1 MNSNVIASGVVS
13 GILYSIA
20 AISLVI
26 VYRSSRLINF
36 ALGGMGGLAAYIAYQ
51 FLLDGQSYILGY
63 IAAIA
68 AGMIVG
74 WLTEYLIVR
83 RLSGTEHIVAGIA
96 TLGVLLIL
104 QGVIILK
111 WGTETQAL
119 PKVFGT
125 SIAFQWGG
133 LRVASNYL
141 YIVAVA
147 VVLLVLM
154 YVLLRR
160 TSLGLRMRATAEG
173 EVTAALT
180 GVNVRAVSRW
190 SWVIGGAGG
199 SISALLVIPT
209 TTLAP
214 DSFTNFLFFAF
225 AAVVL
230 GGLASTT
237 SVIVGGVVFGVALN
251 VIAYYLPSQITNT
264 LSLIA
269 VTIVLLLRPN
279 GLLGV
284 VERRIPQISGLRAS
298 GFRASR
304 RRGEAAT
311 VADAANEPAPMEPAG
326 VTLIPRRVP
335 WPKVGGWAVLAIVLI
350 ALPSVANGGLQVEL
364 PAFSATIL
372 AVLSLTVLYGV
383 AGKVSVGNGAF
394 IGVGA
399 YAAAILETREHIPFL
414 ISVLVAAVICFVVGG
429 VVGLPALRV
438 KSYVY
443 FSVYTF
449 MVANALPELVDYFS
463 SWTGGENG
471 LAISAPAW
479 ANGTPTE
486 QYFFFLAV
494 SAVVCGLVALL
505 LRSRIGRR
513 WRAARD
519 SPLGAEAAGVHVPIA
534 TILAFAVSGALAGIS
549 GALQGAAVGIISP
562 DVYTI
567 WISVYLMVGVIVG
580 GAGLIAGAVVGA
592 AFITFVPYLSGS
604 DSNISPDLIFGIV
617 LILVISFAPS
627 GVIVGAEQII
637 RAALRGLRRLWQSPA
652 RRQPAGGLRST
663 GGLRA
668 ASRLLAAGG
677 LARWVPWRPDGAAA
691 DRATVTAGRQE
702 PSLATAGKEKSGQ
715 NGAAVGRPPLLA
727 VRSLS
732 VAYDDLVALTG
743 VNLAVRE
750 GEVVALL
757 GPNGAGKSST
767 MRAIGGVA
775 RVRTGSIRFAGE
787 EMVGLPPWAIARRG
801 IGSVSEGRGIFPGL
815 TVEENLT
822 LGGLV
827 ADDRRRAQGETRA
840 LVFDSFP
847 DLATRRRQLGGTL
860 SGGQQQMLAI
870 GRALMSGPKLL
881 ALDEPSLGLS
891 PLLAAEVFESLASMK
906 QAGTTMLLIEQNSA
920 LALELADSV
929 CVLRDGAIQLACSA
943 AEARSST
950 TLLAQYLGLAADRG

>member
-1 MNSNVIASGVVS
+1 
-13 GILYSIA
+13 
-20 AISLVI
+20 
-26 VYRSSRLINF
+26 
-36 ALGGMGGLAAYIAYQ
+36 
-51 FLLDGQSYILGY
+51 
-63 IAAIA
+63 
-68 AGMIVG
+68 
-74 WLTEYLIVR
+74 
-83 RLSGTEHIVAGIA
+83 
-96 TLGVLLIL
+96 
-104 QGVIILK
+104 
-111 WGTETQAL
+111 
-119 PKVFGT
+119 
-125 SIAFQWGG
+125 
-133 LRVASNYL
+133 
-141 YIVAVA
+141 
-147 VVLLVLM
+147 M

-173 EVTAALT
+173 EGTAALT

-230 GGLASTT
+230 GGLASTM

-399 YAAAILETREHIPFL
+399 YATAILETREHVPFL

-486 QYFFFLAV
+486 QYFFFLVV

-637 RAALRGLRRLWQSPA
+637 RAALRGLRLLWQSAA
-652 RRQPAGGLRST
+652 RRQPAGRLRST
-663 GGLRA
+663 D
-668 ASRLLAAGG
+668 G
-677 LARWVPWRPDGAAA
+677 LARW
-691 DRATVTAGRQE
+691 
-702 PSLATAGKEKSGQ
+702 
-715 NGAAVGRPPLLA
+715 
-727 VRSLS
+727 
-732 VAYDDLVALTG
+732 
-743 VNLAVRE
+743 
-750 GEVVALL
+750 
-757 GPNGAGKSST
+757 
-767 MRAIGGVA
+767 
-775 RVRTGSIRFAGE
+775 
-787 EMVGLPPWAIARRG
+787 
-801 IGSVSEGRGIFPGL
+801 
-815 TVEENLT
+815 
-822 LGGLV
+822 
-827 ADDRRRAQGETRA
+827 
-840 LVFDSFP
+840 
-847 DLATRRRQLGGTL
+847 
-860 SGGQQQMLAI
+860 
-870 GRALMSGPKLL
+870 
-881 ALDEPSLGLS
+881 
-891 PLLAAEVFESLASMK
+891 
-906 QAGTTMLLIEQNSA
+906 
-920 LALELADSV
+920 
-929 CVLRDGAIQLACSA
+929 
-943 AEARSST
+943 
-950 TLLAQYLGLAADRG
+950 

>member
-1 MNSNVIASGVVS
+1 MNSNVIVSGVVS

-36 ALGGMGGLAAYIAYQ
+36 ALGGMGGLAVYIAYQ
-51 FLLDGQSYILGY
+51 FLSDGQSYILGY
-63 IAAIA
+63 IAAIV

-125 SIAFQWGG
+125 SIAFHWGG
-133 LRVASNYL
+133 LRIASNYL

-147 VVLLVLM
+147 VILLVLM

-180 GVNVRAVSRW
+180 GVNVRSVSRW

-230 GGLASTT
+230 GGLASTM

-284 VERRIPQISGLRAS
+284 VERRIPQIPGLRAS

-304 RRGEAAT
+304 RRGEATAP
-311 VADAANEPAPMEPAG
+311 DAANEPAPMEPVG

-372 AVLSLTVLYGV
+372 GVLSLTVLYGV

-399 YAAAILETREHIPFL
+399 YTAAILETREHVPFL
-414 ISVLVAAVICFVVGG
+414 ISVLVAAMICFVVGG

-449 MVANALPELVDYFS
+449 MVANALPELIDYFS

-471 LAISAPAW
+471 LAISPPAW
-479 ANGTPTE
+479 ANGSPTE

-494 SAVVCGLVALL
+494 SAVVCGLIALL

-604 DSNISPDLIFGIV
+604 DTNISPDLIFGIV

-627 GVIVGAEQII
+627 GVIVGAEQVV
-637 RAALRGLRRLWQSPA
+637 RAALRGLRLLWQPAA
-652 RRQPAGGLRST
+652 RRQSAGRPRFT
-663 GGLRA
+663 V
-668 ASRLLAAGG
+668 G
-677 LARWVPWRPDGAAA
+677 LARWAPWRAASA
-691 DRATVTAGRQE
+691 AGGRATVTAGRRE
-702 PSLATAGKEKSGQ
+702 PSLAPAVQEPPGQ
-715 NGAAVGRPPLLA
+715 NGAGGGRPPLLA

-775 RVRTGSIRFAGE
+775 RVQAGSIQFAGE
-787 EMVGLPPWAIARRG
+787 EMVGLSPWTIARRG

-822 LGGLV
+822 LGGLL
-827 ADDRRRAQGETRA
+827 AADRRRAQTETRA
-840 LVFDSFP
+840 LVLDSFP

-906 QAGTTMLLIEQNSA
+906 QAGTTMLLIEQNST

-929 CVLRDGAIQLACSA
+929 CVLRDGAIQLSCSV

-950 TLLAQYLGLAADRG
+950 TLLAEYLGLAADRG